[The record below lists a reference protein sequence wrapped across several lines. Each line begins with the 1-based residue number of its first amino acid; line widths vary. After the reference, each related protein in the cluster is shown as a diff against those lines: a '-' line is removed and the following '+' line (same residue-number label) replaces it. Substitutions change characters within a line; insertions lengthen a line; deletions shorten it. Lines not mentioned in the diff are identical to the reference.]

1 MMETRAKG
9 LKGLPKP
16 LIWIAFAQILAV
28 LVMPPRVLATVSPVI
43 WGAVVVL
50 FALIGWSLLRRK
62 AWARLASI
70 FLQGFSIIVHLLIL
84 LPNARIGRGTAA
96 AWDIQ
101 LILTSIISMAL
112 SAAVLYYIDQPDVQ
126 ILMQ

>member
-1 MMETRAKG
+1 METQAKG
-9 LKGLPKP
+9 LMRLPRP

-28 LVMPPRVLATVSPVI
+28 VVMPPDVFLSINPVI
-43 WGAVVVL
+43 WGGVAVL
-50 FALIGWSLLRRK
+50 FALLGWSLLRRK

-70 FLQGFSIIVHLLIL
+70 FVQGFSIIVHLLIL
-84 LPNARIGRGTAA
+84 LSNARTGRGAA
-96 AWDIQ
+96 LAWDFP

-112 SAAVLYYIDQPDVQ
+112 SAVVLYYIDQPDIH